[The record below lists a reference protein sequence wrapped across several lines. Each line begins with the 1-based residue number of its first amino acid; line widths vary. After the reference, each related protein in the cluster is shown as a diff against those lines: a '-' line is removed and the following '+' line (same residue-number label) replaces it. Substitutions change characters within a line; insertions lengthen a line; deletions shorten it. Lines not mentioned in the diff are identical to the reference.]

1 VTAGA
6 TVPAG
11 GRTRLEVRLWLAQ
24 RLSAVVLAACVAVH
38 LATIVWAVRGGL
50 SAGEI
55 LERTRGNVSWLAFYV
70 VFVSAVAIHAAIG
83 LRSIVAE
90 TLRRRGRALDAVAA
104 AFALVILAMGFRAVI
119 GLYR

>member
-1 VTAGA
+1 VTAA
-6 TVPAG
+6 PA
-11 GRTRLEVRLWLAQ
+11 RTRLEVRLWLAQ

-38 LATIVWAVRGGL
+38 LATIVYAVRGGL

-55 LERTRGNVSWLAFYV
+55 LARTRGNAAWLAFYV
-70 VFVSAVAIHAAIG
+70 VFVSAVAIHASIG

-90 TLRRRGRALDAVAA
+90 TLRRRTRRLDAFAA
-104 AFALVILAMGFRAVI
+104 AFALIVLAAGFRAVI